1 MSKRENT
8 AYKLSDTF
16 NINTPISSHS
26 IIGLGTLKVNFI
38 IYSIEDTD
46 GNKAFIHQRWKYKM
60 AQCGDR
66 SNQFYLFKSKVHIP
80 FDPVIPLLRI
90 YPTCI
95 PAHVRNEIHIVLFTT
110 AWFAIG
116 KLETTIYIYIKTDL
130 INSSMI
136 HLHGRIPCSHE
147 KGTKSS
153 HYNDMERSPGY
164 TAK

>member
-90 YPTCI
+90 YPD
-95 PAHVRNEIHIVLFTT
+95 EIMRRLDRVIVIRRLTVFFNNHSKKKPRKQQWGNMFSKCRGFSTQD
-110 AWFAIG
+110 IRLPL
-116 KLETTIYIYIKTDL
+116 KMTII
-130 INSSMI
+130 
-136 HLHGRIPCSHE
+136 
-147 KGTKSS
+147 
-153 HYNDMERSPGY
+153 
-164 TAK
+164 